1 LLPLW
6 HWALPSALRIR
17 RFRAVDLVMA
27 QYHFIGGDGKTYG
40 PYSQEQMQPFMAEN
54 RVNAQTQVSADG
66 GAWQPAGQYP
76 ELASTGGAPPVP
88 ANLGAPAA
96 PGMPLPMVANPAAAQ
111 AMLKGPAIF
120 MMVLAIF
127 SLILVPLSILY
138 QFTQGQD
145 AYSDLPPELRDFLLQ
160 FSGVASVVSNGL
172 SFIANILILIGALKM
187 RKCQSYGLA
196 MTASILCILCDWSC
210 CCLGIGAGIWAIVV
224 LCKPEVKAAFH

>member
-1 LLPLW
+1 
-6 HWALPSALRIR
+6 
-17 RFRAVDLVMA
+17 MA

-40 PYSQEQMQPFMAEN
+40 PYSQEQMQQFMGEN
-54 RVNAQTQVSADG
+54 RVNAQSQVSADD
-66 GAWQPAGQYP
+66 GAWQPAAQYP
-76 ELASTGGAPPVP
+76 ELASTTGASPVP
-88 ANLGAPAA
+88 ATLGVPQ
-96 PGMPLPMVANPAAAQ
+96 PMAANPAAAQ
-111 AMLKGPAIF
+111 AMVNGPAIF
-120 MMVLAIF
+120 MMVLAII

-145 AYSDLPPELRDFLLQ
+145 AYNDLPPELRDFLLQ

-196 MTASILCILCDWSC
+196 MTASILCILCDWGC